1 MWVDWLSPRISR
13 IEKGVYLGGDGEGVG
28 WELESLIWSSG
39 NSSVRS
45 RVSEF
50 CRTIWINRVASML
63 LVFSW
68 SVSLARF
75 EVNVSRCQWISEW
88 TTQQLPPGFISSGS
102 RALLSDFYKVGRGG
116 RHISCEPRGKERRRY
131 ETNVRSNFVAVRDKV
146 TSITLCLCP
155 ADFGYLMNADF
166 AQNSFFNKQL

>member
-1 MWVDWLSPRISR
+1 MWVDWLRPRMSR

-28 WELESLIWSSG
+28 WELESLMWSSG

-50 CRTIWINRVASML
+50 CRTIWINRVASIL

-75 EVNVSRCQWISEW
+75 LVNVSRYQWINEW
-88 TTQQLPPGFISSGS
+88 TTQQLPPGFISSGN
-102 RALLSDFYKVGRGG
+102 RALLSDFYKDSSRS
-116 RHISCEPRGKERRRY
+116 RHISCEQRGKEQRRN
-131 ETNVRSNFVAVRDKV
+131 ETNIRSNFMAERDKQQV
-146 TSITLCLCP
+146 
-155 ADFGYLMNADF
+155 
-166 AQNSFFNKQL
+166 